1 MSMKIALFTGG
12 YSNYPLERAFQ
23 AAAKYGYDGIELGG
37 FRPHA
42 YAPDL
47 ARGGAE
53 KSSNYQEII
62 ICRLLIMFQKILA
75 LHIA

>member
-1 MSMKIALFTGG
+1 MKIALFTGG

-37 FRPHA
+37 FRPHCVMLR
-42 YAPDL
+42 DL
-47 ARGGAE
+47 ARGGQKE
-53 KSSNYQEII
+53 STNYQEII

-75 LHIA
+75 LL